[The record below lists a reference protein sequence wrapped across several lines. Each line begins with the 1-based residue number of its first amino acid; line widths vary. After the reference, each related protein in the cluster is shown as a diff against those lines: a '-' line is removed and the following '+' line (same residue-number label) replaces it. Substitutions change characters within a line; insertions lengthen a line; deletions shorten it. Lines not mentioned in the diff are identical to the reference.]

1 MNTFLQGSK
10 RIFSNGLKLLSLYN
24 WERIVGLLLLLPP
37 LLSVFL
43 FILDLFCGPINDIVT
58 MQNLSKNWTAR
69 ISWEYTGTNTGAGAG
84 ATSATPIYLGLM
96 AIAGSILLKKGSE
109 K

>member
-1 MNTFLQGSK
+1 
-10 RIFSNGLKLLSLYN
+10 
-24 WERIVGLLLLLPP
+24 
-37 LLSVFL
+37 
-43 FILDLFCGPINDIVT
+43 

>member
-10 RIFSNGLKLLSLYN
+10 RIFSNGLKLLSLCN

-43 FILDLFCGPINDIVT
+43 FIFDLFCGPINDIVT
-58 MQNLSKNWTAR
+58 MQNLSKNWTAC

>member
-1 MNTFLQGSK
+1 MVNKDTQRKIVDGTIYNHRNALKRLQQ
-10 RIFSNGLKLLSLYN
+10 
-24 WERIVGLLLLLPP
+24 
-37 LLSVFL
+37 
-43 FILDLFCGPINDIVT
+43 FCSDN
-58 MQNLSKNWTAR
+58 NLSKNWTAR

>member
-1 MNTFLQGSK
+1 
-10 RIFSNGLKLLSLYN
+10 
-24 WERIVGLLLLLPP
+24 
-37 LLSVFL
+37 
-43 FILDLFCGPINDIVT
+43 

-96 AIAGSILLKKGSE
+96 AIAGSILLKKEVKNKLLTPVFDTSFIHQL
-109 K
+109 KKRS